1 MSKGRRTL
9 AEIPPLNLEE
19 FKRIISES
27 PSSDKD
33 VIVRT
38 KMEYDAHEIAR
49 KEIEL
54 RGLSD
59 NIIARKIYAKLIF
72 LLNVAWLGAILW
84 IIIASGSGWYKI
96 SDTVL
101 VALITST
108 TVNITAFFLVVT
120 RYLFPSAKTD

>member
-27 PSSDKD
+27 PSDKD

-38 KMEYDAHEIAR
+38 KTEYDAQETAR

-54 RGLSD
+54 QGLSD

-120 RYLFPSAKTD
+120 RYLFPSANTT